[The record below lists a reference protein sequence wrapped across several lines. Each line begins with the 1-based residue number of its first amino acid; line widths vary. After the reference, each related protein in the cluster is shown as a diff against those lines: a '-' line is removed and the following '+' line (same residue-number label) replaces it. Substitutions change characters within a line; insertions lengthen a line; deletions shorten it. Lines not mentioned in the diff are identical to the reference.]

1 MRVVTVL
8 RLKVAS
14 ICLIENRRLFT
25 YFKVI
30 MGNVS
35 PFVQINITITT
46 IGKNVAPL
54 SVDSFI
60 LEKSVMVPKPVLNV
74 RICRFNL
81 ANQIEM

>member
-14 ICLIENRRLFT
+14 MCLSLFT

-35 PFVQINITITT
+35 LFVQINVTITT
-46 IGKNVAPL
+46 IGKNVAP
-54 SVDSFI
+54 
-60 LEKSVMVPKPVLNV
+60 
-74 RICRFNL
+74 
-81 ANQIEM
+81 